1 MIKKNTIIFEKN
13 FYIHPIFSNYA
24 TSKDGEMLNTKRER
38 ILNLSI
44 SNRGYKYFCVFIN
57 SKKKKYF
64 VPRFAWERIKGEILN
79 DKEIDHINEIKL
91 DNRICNLQLLAT

>member
-1 MIKKNTIIFEKN
+1 MFLLIV
-13 FYIHPIFSNYA
+13 
-24 TSKDGEMLNTKRER
+24 R
-38 ILNLSI
+38 
-44 SNRGYKYFCVFIN
+44 
-57 SKKKKYF
+57 KKYF